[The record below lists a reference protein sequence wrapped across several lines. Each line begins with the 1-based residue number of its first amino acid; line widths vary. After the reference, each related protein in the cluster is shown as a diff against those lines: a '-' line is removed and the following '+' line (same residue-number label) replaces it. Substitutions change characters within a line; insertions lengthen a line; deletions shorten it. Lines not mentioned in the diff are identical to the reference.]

1 MGQGAGH
8 LRDRHDVPELYFHLF
23 QGCLGRSGSSCCD
36 LRHLSGPSF
45 DRSDGRGRCR
55 YRHGDFPDA
64 NRITYLFTADYLA
77 ASRRAGR
84 VIRWSKGL
92 KLLQESNPVLGFGLG
107 RFGGAVAMQNK
118 VIEETKDFSY
128 FYMDNY
134 YLKTLV
140 EMGYLGLAALFFFIF
155 AASMLLLSA
164 LKFGKGDEAE
174 RVLKIT
180 IPENLNYEGLFSDV
194 FSQYLSS
201 CSLEQIKTTNMGTL
215 YELQY
220 RVVFRQTQPPK
231 AFFDELRCRNGNLNI
246 SCSRMS
252 EKEML

>member
-1 MGQGAGH
+1 M
-8 LRDRHDVPELYFHLF
+8 
-23 QGCLGRSGSSCCD
+23 
-36 LRHLSGPSF
+36 
-45 DRSDGRGRCR
+45 
-55 YRHGDFPDA
+55 
-64 NRITYLFTADYLA
+64 
-77 ASRRAGR
+77 
-84 VIRWSKGL
+84 
-92 KLLQESNPVLGFGLG
+92 LGFGLG

>member
-1 MGQGAGH
+1 M
-8 LRDRHDVPELYFHLF
+8 
-23 QGCLGRSGSSCCD
+23 
-36 LRHLSGPSF
+36 
-45 DRSDGRGRCR
+45 
-55 YRHGDFPDA
+55 
-64 NRITYLFTADYLA
+64 
-77 ASRRAGR
+77 
-84 VIRWSKGL
+84 
-92 KLLQESNPVLGFGLG
+92 
-107 RFGGAVAMQNK
+107 
-118 VIEETKDFSY
+118 
-128 FYMDNY
+128 
-134 YLKTLV
+134 
-140 EMGYLGLAALFFFIF
+140 
-155 AASMLLLSA
+155 
-164 LKFGKGDEAE
+164 KFGKGDEAE

>member
-1 MGQGAGH
+1 MTRNSCSSQSFCITIALLPLAVQMVIMLVYGNLGAG
-8 LRDRHDVPELYFHLF
+8 V
-23 QGCLGRSGSSCCD
+23 
-36 LRHLSGPSF
+36 
-45 DRSDGRGRCR
+45 
-55 YRHGDFPDA
+55 
-64 NRITYLFTADYLA
+64 
-77 ASRRAGR
+77 
-84 VIRWSKGL
+84 
-92 KLLQESNPVLGFGLG
+92 
-107 RFGGAVAMQNK
+107 AVAGA
-118 VIEETKDFSY
+118 FSLVR
-128 FYMDNY
+128 FRSVPGSAREIAAIFFAM
-134 YLKTLV
+134 TLGLATGT
-140 EMGYLGLAALFFFIF
+140 GYLGLAALFFFIF